1 MIDLDAKKLT
11 GRDASMESTVD
22 SRGLAGMASQLVIP
36 QLLENSD
43 FAHAVCPACHGS
55 AKHLTHWEFS
65 GLGDSIFNYVGNFF
79 SCGDCGLVYI
89 LNIDDARLSRFYLEE
104 CSYFEKAHFD
114 VASPANS
121 QKYAAYRNF
130 IVSRGLANVRVADI
144 GCGRGGFLNWL
155 KRGGWDAECCGV
167 DIDARSIPRD
177 DGGVLF
183 ERGQALDLPFV
194 DNSQSLLTYFHVV
207 EHIRDIDNLLAEAFR
222 TLEAGGHL
230 LIEVP
235 DAENYGA
242 ITIGSAFWISIR
254 EHVYHFSPCSLERVL
269 RRHGFSVI
277 EMVQQI
283 LPTPEF
289 VYPSLM
295 LLARKDAHGISMKAP
310 SRGNVASF
318 VLESKR
324 ALQHQVE
331 RVNMLFAKYPKVTFW
346 GCSAELLS
354 LLPLVQTDKAS
365 ICDAS
370 EQKQKCR
377 YKQLPIRNP
386 EDVEP
391 EGVLVIA
398 PYLHGE
404 AIERA
409 ALRIGW
415 RPEAIVK
422 LN

>member
-1 MIDLDAKKLT
+1 MID
-11 GRDASMESTVD
+11 SD
-22 SRGLAGMASQLVIP
+22 SSR
-36 QLLENSD
+36 
-43 FAHAVCPACHGS
+43 AVCPACHGS
-55 AKHLTHWEFS
+55 ARHLTHWQFS

-89 LNIDDARLSRFYLEE
+89 LNIDDARLSRFYSEE
-104 CSYFEKAHFD
+104 CSYFENAHFD
-114 VASPANS
+114 VTSPANS

-130 IVSRGLANVRVADI
+130 IVSRGLADVRIADI

-155 KRGGWDAECCGV
+155 KRRGWAAECCGV
-167 DIDARSIPRD
+167 DIDARSIPRGD
-177 DGGVLF
+177 AGVRF
-183 ERGQALDLPFV
+183 ERGQALDLPFA
-194 DNSQSLLTYFHVV
+194 DDSQSLLTYFHVV
-207 EHIRDIDNLLAEAFR
+207 EHIRDIDSLLAEAFR
-222 TLEAGGHL
+222 ALETGGHL

-254 EHVYHFSPCSLERVL
+254 EHVYHFSACSLERAL

-277 EMVQQI
+277 EAVQQI

-295 LLARKDAHGISMKAP
+295 LLARKDAHGASMESR
-310 SRGNVASF
+310 SRGNIASF

-324 ALQHQVE
+324 ALQNQVD
-331 RVNMLFAKYPKVTFW
+331 RVNMLIAKHRKVTFW

-354 LLPLVQTDKAS
+354 LLPLVQTNEAS

-370 EQKQKCR
+370 KEKQKCR
-377 YKQLPIRNP
+377 YKQLRIRDP
-386 EDVEP
+386 EEVEP
-391 EGVLVIA
+391 EGILVIA

-415 RPEAIVK
+415 RPEAIVR